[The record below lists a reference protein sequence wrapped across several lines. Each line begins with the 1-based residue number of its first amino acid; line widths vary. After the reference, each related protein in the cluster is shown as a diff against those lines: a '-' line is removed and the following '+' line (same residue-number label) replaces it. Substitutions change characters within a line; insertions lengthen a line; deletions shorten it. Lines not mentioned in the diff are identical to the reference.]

1 MNKALSPITRRALL
15 QKASAL
21 ALSPTVAPMGLG
33 LLGMANAAAQTA
45 TDYKALVYVFLN
57 GGNDCYNTV
66 VPYDTDNYNRY
77 LNARKGTASADGVYS
92 GIAVVKSKLGP
103 TLLGTRGLSSGQQ
116 MALNPTM
123 TGLKSVFDAGRAAIV
138 MNMGLLNR
146 PTNLAEFRNRSV
158 PLPPYMFSHTQ
169 TQLWY
174 KGEGDMGWGGQVSD
188 YFLQNNA
195 SAALTNI
202 NVGGDSGFLVGQQ
215 ARGYQT
221 TPAGPSAVAALT
233 NGKVFGSAQCAQ
245 ALQTLISQ
253 PSAHLIEDF
262 YAAKT
267 RNALDI
273 RQAVVGAIG
282 TSVPTKFATWFPSAS
297 GGNLAAQLQ
306 MVARLVEQGPA
317 LGMKRQVFIVSMGG
331 FDNHDGLVENH
342 PGLIK
347 AVSDA
352 LTQFD
357 NAMVALNMSHAVT
370 AFTGSEFGRQL
381 NNNGNGNDH
390 GWGGHQFV
398 VGGAVNGGRFL
409 GQAPVTGLGHSLDA
423 GGGRLLPTTA
433 TEQLSVELGRW
444 FGASDSDLNTIF
456 PNSQYFNLHDLGVFS
471 RP

>member
-1 MNKALSPITRRALL
+1 
-15 QKASAL
+15 
-21 ALSPTVAPMGLG
+21 
-33 LLGMANAAAQTA
+33 MANAAAQTA
-45 TDYKALVYVFLN
+45 TDYKALVYVFMN

-77 LNARKGTASADGVYS
+77 FNARKGTASKDGVYS
-92 GIAVVKSKLGP
+92 GIAIVRSALAPMV
-103 TLLGTRGLSSGQQ
+103 LGTQGLSSGQA

-138 MNMGLLNR
+138 MNMGLLNV
-146 PTNLAEFRNRSV
+146 PTSLAQYWNRSV
-158 PLPPYMFSHTQ
+158 PLPLYMFSHTQ

-174 KGEGDMGWGGQVSD
+174 KGESDMGWGGQASD
-188 YFLQNNA
+188 YFLQRNA
-195 SAALTNI
+195 HASLTNI

-215 ARGYQT
+215 TRGYQT
-221 TPAGPSAVAALT
+221 TPAGPSAVSALA
-233 NGKVFGSAQCAQ
+233 NGNVFGSAQCAQ
-245 ALQTLISQ
+245 ALQTLIRQ
-253 PSAHLIEDF
+253 PSTHPIEDV

-267 RNALDI
+267 GNALDV

-282 TSVPTKFATWFPSAS
+282 TSVPAKFTTWFPSAA

-342 PGLIK
+342 PGLVK
-347 AVSDA
+347 TVSDA
-352 LTQFD
+352 LKQFD
-357 NAMVALNMSHAVT
+357 TAMVALNMSNAVT

-409 GQAPVTGLGHSLDA
+409 GQAPVTGLNHSVVCC
-423 GGGRLLPTTA
+423 PP
-433 TEQLSVELGRW
+433 QPQ
-444 FGASDSDLNTIF
+444 N
-456 PNSQYFNLHDLGVFS
+456 N
-471 RP
+471 